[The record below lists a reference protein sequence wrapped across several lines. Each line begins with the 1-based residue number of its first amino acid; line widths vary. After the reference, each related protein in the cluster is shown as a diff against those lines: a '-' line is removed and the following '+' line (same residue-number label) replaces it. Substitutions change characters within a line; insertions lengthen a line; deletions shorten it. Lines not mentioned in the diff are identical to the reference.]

1 MTMRLRIRLGRI
13 YLREAASL
21 DDLVEAEKMV
31 ADVCAKVRLVCGP
44 SNPETLSA
52 QDVLRDMRAAIA
64 HVKSRVKTS
73 K

>member
-1 MTMRLRIRLGRI
+1 LGRI

-21 DDLVEAEKMV
+21 EDLVEAEKMV
-31 ADVCAKVRLVCGP
+31 ADVCVKVGRVCGP
-44 SNPETLSA
+44 SNPETTSA
-52 QDVLRDMRAAIA
+52 QEVLGDLRKAIA